1 MTDKWLLG
9 FVLVSVVFLGGC
21 QSITGQVVQNFEEKS
36 RQITGDTLV
45 QSVALTLEDITLGNG
60 MLQTVE
66 LRVQNSRKKDLQF
79 HVKILQ
85 DDIIVNKEFSFK
97 GTDTE
102 LYSLPMDTK
111 LKTGRYFLSIEV
123 LSAGEKLTAYSQYFR
138 MNLWNQF

>member
-9 FVLVSVVFLGGC
+9 FVLVSVVFLGC